1 MAHHKDTSEWFP
13 LATYFENDGPM
24 PTPEAYE
31 QERRQ
36 IATLQPA
43 YNKRAGGSP
52 SGVPTVD
59 GTNVTIRLSASGIAA
74 IDSLADTEQRT
85 RSQMVR
91 ILLAEA
97 LKARGK
103 R

>member
-1 MAHHKDTSEWFP
+1 MHCGNIGHVTEP
-13 LATYFENDGPM
+13 RIT
-24 PTPEAYE
+24 T
-31 QERRQ
+31 
-36 IATLQPA
+36 
-43 YNKRAGGSP
+43 
-52 SGVPTVD
+52 
-59 GTNVTIRLSASGIAA
+59 TIRLAPSGIAA

-91 ILLAEA
+91 ILIAEA